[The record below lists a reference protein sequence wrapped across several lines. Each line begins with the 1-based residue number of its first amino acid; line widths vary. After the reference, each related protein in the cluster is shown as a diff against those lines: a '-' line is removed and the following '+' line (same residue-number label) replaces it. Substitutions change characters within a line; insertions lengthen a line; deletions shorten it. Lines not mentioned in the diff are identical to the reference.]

1 MINMCKALKKLF
13 ASIFGNKNSMAPTA
27 EDTVNGRINLPYY
40 DIVCP
45 KCFSKFSPNDVVF
58 RAGKYYD
65 NSDDFVVGPDEI
77 LSEFR
82 RRRGES
88 DVTEIERILDPKFDV
103 GLIKSTN
110 IVDDII
116 VEITDIRDVKT
127 SERLCPHC
135 HNILPNSAG
144 RGPCEVISVIGTTQV
159 GKSVFMASL
168 LHTLQNVTAGN
179 FNAGCIPTN
188 TKYAEELRKLERI
201 IYDEGRLLP
210 ATQKVDT
217 IEPLIL
223 NFKFKDNSQ
232 KPITFMFFDVAGEGM
247 LDNDYVKSHA
257 EHIANSTG
265 IIFLVDP
272 LQLRAVSGRITALN
286 TKLKDS
292 VTDILPEDV
301 IANLFN
307 NFLIQKSGLTTDI
320 PTAVVITKSD
330 LLNVVKGDYIQ
341 EGSNIFRNYHHK
353 GVFNLDEFNNIN
365 GEIGRFLGEVDNAF
379 KNAMEAYFSKYAYLA
394 VSSLGSN
401 PENQKITG
409 VVNSIRIDEPLLWI
423 MNKRG
428 YIRAGREGD

>member
-1 MINMCKALKKLF
+1 MCKGLKKF
-13 ASIFGNKNSMAPTA
+13 FGSMFGNKDGGVSPI
-27 EDTVNGRINLPYY
+27 EDTFKGAMNLPYY

-45 KCFSKFSPNDVVF
+45 KCFTKFSPNDVVF

-65 NSDDFVVGPDEI
+65 NSGDFAVGPDEI

-82 RRRGES
+82 RKRGES
-88 DVTEIERILDPKFDV
+88 EVTEIERILDPKTDSN
-103 GLIKSTN
+103 LIKSRN
-110 IVDDII
+110 IVDNII
-116 VEITDIRDVKT
+116 VEITDTRDVKT
-127 SERLCPHC
+127 SVRLCPHC

-168 LHTLQNVTAGN
+168 LHTLENVTAGN
-179 FNAGCIPTN
+179 FNAGCIPTT
-188 TKYAEELRKLERI
+188 TKYAEELSKLERT

-247 LDNDYVKSHA
+247 LDNDYVQSHA

-272 LQLRAVSGRITALN
+272 LQLRAVSGRITALE

-292 VTDILPEDV
+292 ITDISPKQILS
-301 IANLFN
+301 NLFN
-307 NFLIQKSGLTTDI
+307 NILIQKSGFTNDI

-341 EGSNIFRNYHHK
+341 EGSNIFKNYHHK
-353 GVFNLDEFNNIN
+353 DVFNLNEFNNIN
-365 GEIGRFLGEVDNAF
+365 GEVGRFLGEVDNGF
-379 KNAMEAYFSKYAYLA
+379 KNAIEAYFSKYSYLA
-394 VSSLGSN
+394 VSALGSN
-401 PENQKITG
+401 PENQRITG
-409 VVNSIRIDEPLLWI
+409 VVNSTRIDEPLLWI
-423 MNKRG
+423 MKQRG
-428 YIRAGREGD
+428 YIRAGREGV